1 MKKKMM
7 YFFIII
13 LIITGAGFVFLQ
25 FFSLHF
31 ITGTSME
38 PSVYKDDLVLVN
50 EKSSIQ
56 RYALVAFN
64 KGKDQSSLIK
74 RVIGLPG
81 DSYVIQGNQI
91 ILNIGSDGEFN
102 ENIQLQLTP
111 EVAADLLAYDKI
123 PANQFLVVGDN
134 AKNSVDSRSFG
145 LVTRENILGRASFRL
160 TPFKKFGT
168 LY

>member
-1 MKKKMM
+1 MKKKIM
-7 YFFIII
+7 FFIIF
-13 LIITGAGFVFLQ
+13 LLVLVGLGFLFSLR
-25 FFSLHF
+25 FSLHF

-38 PSVYKDDLVLVN
+38 PSVYKDDLVLVD
-50 EKSSIQ
+50 ESSSIQ

-91 ILNIGSDGEFN
+91 ILNLGTDGEFN
-102 ENIQLQLTP
+102 ENVQLQLTP
-111 EVAADLLAYDKI
+111 EIAADLLAYNKI
-123 PANQFLVVGDN
+123 PANQFLVIGDN

-145 LVTRENILGRASFRL
+145 LVTRENILGRATFRI